1 MAKYWEHLE
10 YHEDTVEK
18 HKITEDEIQFLKKL
32 QKEMNT
38 QDNCGQADPRYWVI
52 RDFDKVYGEKLNN
65 PDGFTVYDSDDGN
78 DVCEIEYRIFGSS
91 KMADEI
97 LKELEEQEYELSD
110 DDKQTIC
117 DAYDLDSLIEALE
130 ELDFSV
136 MQYEIVPKY
145 SGMFLTQK
153 AAEEHLRANYYHY
166 SGNATTYAMTAWR
179 SKEADRLYKILH
191 SVDFE
196 QLNMD

>member
-18 HKITEDEIQFLKKL
+18 HKITEDEIRFLKEL

-38 QDNCGQADPRYWVI
+38 QDSCGQADPRYWVI

-65 PDGFTVYDSDDGN
+65 PDGLTVYNSDDGN
-78 DVCEIEYRIFGSS
+78 EVCEIEYRMFGSS

-110 DDKQTIC
+110 NDKQTIC

-145 SGMFLTQK
+145 FGMFLTQK

-179 SKEADRLYKILH
+179 SKEADMLYKILH

>member
-18 HKITEDEIQFLKKL
+18 HKITEDEIRFLKEL

-38 QDNCGQADPRYWVI
+38 QDSCGQADPRYWVI
-52 RDFDKVYGEKLNN
+52 RDFNKVYGEKLNN

-78 DVCEIEYRIFGSS
+78 EVCEIKYQIFGSS

-97 LKELEEQEYELSD
+97 LKELEEQGYELSEED
-110 DDKQTIC
+110 RQRIC
-117 DAYDLDSLIEALE
+117 DAYDLDSLIESLE

-166 SGNATTYAMTAWR
+166 SDNATTYAMTAWR
-179 SKEADRLYKILH
+179 SKEADMLYKILH

-196 QLNMD
+196 QLN